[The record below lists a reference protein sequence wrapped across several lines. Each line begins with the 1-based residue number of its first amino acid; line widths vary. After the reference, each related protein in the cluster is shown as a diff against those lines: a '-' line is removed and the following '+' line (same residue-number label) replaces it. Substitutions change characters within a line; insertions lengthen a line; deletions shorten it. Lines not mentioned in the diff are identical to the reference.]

1 MKKNNLPTPVI
12 LVDQEILNHNIKKY
26 QTACDHHK
34 KQLWPMIKTHKSTSI
49 AKMQLQAGA
58 TGFLCGT
65 LDECE
70 MLVNTGITNIMYA
83 YPVATQTSINRI
95 IELRKKCPIIVRID
109 GLESAKSLNDAAK
122 MAEVVIDYT
131 IIINSGLNRL
141 GINPK
146 QAAQFAQAIKSYENL
161 KFKGISTHPGHVY
174 AATEASDVIKCAMQE
189 VEALQIA
196 TDLLRADNFE
206 IELITSGSTPTFS
219 TAVTDHNI
227 GIFHPGNYVFH
238 DAIQMALDVAKES
251 ECALTILA
259 SVISN
264 PEPGIF
270 IIDAGSKTLGLDK
283 GAHGNTSI
291 KGYGIIKQH
300 PGSEIISLSEEVGK
314 ISVSINSALSVG
326 DKIEIIPNHACV
338 PANLTSRLITHQAE
352 KVTGDI
358 EIDMRGNSQYDPIKH
373 L

>member
-1 MKKNNLPTPVI
+1 MKKNDLPTPTI
-12 LVDQEILNHNIKKY
+12 LVDQNILNHNIQKY
-26 QTACDHHK
+26 QTICNNNN
-34 KQLWPMIKTHKSTSI
+34 KQLWPMIKTHKSTVI

-70 MLVNTGITNIMYA
+70 ILVNAGITNIMYA
-83 YPVATQTSINRI
+83 YPVATQTSIDRI
-95 IELRKKCPIIVRID
+95 IELRKKSHIILRID
-109 GLESAKSLNDAAK
+109 GLEAAKLLNDVAK
-122 MAEVVIDYT
+122 IAEVLIDYT

-141 GINPK
+141 GINPT
-146 QAAQFAQAIKSYENL
+146 QAAQFASAMASYENL
-161 KFKGISTHPGHVY
+161 TFKGISTHPGHVY
-174 AATEASDVIKCAMQE
+174 AATENSDVLKCAMQE

-196 TDLLRADNFE
+196 SDLLRADNFE
-206 IELITSGSTPTFS
+206 IEIITSGSTPTF
-219 TAVTDHNI
+219 TNAVTDHNI
-227 GIFHPGNYVFH
+227 DIFHPGNYVFH
-238 DAIQMALDVAKES
+238 DCVQIALGVATQR

-291 KGYGIIKQH
+291 NGYGIIKQH
-300 PGSEIISLSEEVGK
+300 PEAEIISLSEEVGK
-314 ISVSINSALSVG
+314 ISVSTSSELKVG

-338 PANLTSRLITHQAE
+338 PTNLTSRLITCQAE
-352 KVTGDI
+352 VVTGEI
-358 EIDMRGNSQYDPIKH
+358 EIDMRGNSQYYPIDI
-373 L
+373 

>member
-1 MKKNNLPTPVI
+1 MKKSDLPTPTI
-12 LVDQEILNHNIKKY
+12 LVDQDVLNHNIKKY
-26 QTACDHHK
+26 QAACNTHK
-34 KQLWPMIKTHKSTSI
+34 KQLWPMIKTHKSTCI

-70 MLVNTGITNIMYA
+70 ILVDAGITTIMYA
-83 YPVATQTSINRI
+83 YPVATQPSIKRI
-95 IELRKKCPIIVRID
+95 IALSKKCHLIVRID
-109 GLESAKSLNDAAK
+109 GLEAAKRLNDAARIS
-122 MAEVVIDYT
+122 EIIIDYT

-141 GINPK
+141 GIDPNKAVP
-146 QAAQFAQAIKSYENL
+146 FARAMKSYENL
-161 KFKGISTHPGHVY
+161 RFKGISTHPGHVY
-174 AATEASDVIKCAMQE
+174 AATGSSGVLKCAAQE
-189 VEALQIA
+189 AESLQIA
-196 TDLLRADNFE
+196 SDLLRADGFE
-206 IELITSGSTPTFS
+206 IEMITSGSTPTFS
-219 TAVTDHNI
+219 SAVTDRNI

-238 DAIQMALDVAKES
+238 DAIQMALGVVTES

-291 KGYGIIKQH
+291 KGYGRIKGQ
-300 PGSEIISLSEEVGK
+300 PESEVISLSEEVGK
-314 ISVSINSALSVG
+314 VSVSMNGALTVG

-338 PANLTSRLITHQAE
+338 PTNLTSKLMMHQL
-352 KVTGDI
+352 GDIVGTI
-358 EIDMRGNSQYDPIKH
+358 EIDMRGNSKH
-373 L
+373 GPVGI